1 MKILQ
6 RIHANLLFFFF
17 GKTVQMGLWY
27 INMKQKHKN
36 VGTEQGKKIYNK
48 ERNKDI
54 HNVVLVSTKNRLI

>member
-36 VGTEQGKKIYNK
+36 VGTEQGKKNITRK
-48 ERNKDI
+48 EIKTFI
-54 HNVVLVSTKNRLI
+54 M